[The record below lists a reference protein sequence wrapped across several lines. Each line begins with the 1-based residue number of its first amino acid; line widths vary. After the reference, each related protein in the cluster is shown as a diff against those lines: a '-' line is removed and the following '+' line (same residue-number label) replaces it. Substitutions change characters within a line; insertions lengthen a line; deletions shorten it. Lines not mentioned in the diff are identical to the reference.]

1 MPSTPTPLPDKNTSS
16 APRSRSS
23 ETDVSRARILAP
35 AAISR
40 TALRVIPG
48 SAPSYVAGV
57 RRAPAETRNTF
68 RAVVSTTRP
77 RSFRRSASNAPSA
90 SASRRAT
97 DSAHLETDSQPL
109 EVGIDS
115 EGRSAVDPDR
125 LEASVAVQEAAIL
138 GRDARVV
145 LGDQGAVK
153 PHGGRP
159 ASPPRGR
166 A

>member
-1 MPSTPTPLPDKNTSS
+1 MPSTPTPLPDRNTSS

-23 ETDVSRARILAP
+23 ETDVSRARIFARV
-35 AAISR
+35 AISR

-48 SAPSYVAGV
+48 SAPSRDACHSHE
-57 RRAPAETRNTF
+57 PLDD
-68 RAVVSTTRP
+68 AVGLDDLP
-77 RSFRRSASNAPSA
+77 RSLAEVLNTPGGLDAE
-90 SASRRAT
+90 
-97 DSAHLETDSQPL
+97 HLETDPQPL
-109 EVGIDS
+109 EVGIES
-115 EGRSAVDPDR
+115 EGRPAVDADR